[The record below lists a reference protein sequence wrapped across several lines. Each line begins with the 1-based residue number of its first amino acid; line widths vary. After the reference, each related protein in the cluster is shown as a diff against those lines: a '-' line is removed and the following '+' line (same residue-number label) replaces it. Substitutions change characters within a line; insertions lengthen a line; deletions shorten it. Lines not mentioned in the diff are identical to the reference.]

1 MCSVA
6 RPQRYNGVWMSAS
19 YRRRIA
25 ALTEKYGGDWAV
37 QHAHRLI
44 RLIETIGK
52 DLDYD
57 PEVIWLAA
65 HMHDWGTLPEWAR
78 DGVPHCARSCELA
91 AEHMAKLKVP
101 PETVARVL
109 EAIEYHHGGADD
121 RSVEAQLLR
130 DADALDG
137 LGVVGVL
144 REFAS
149 VPTEGSE
156 CYSIPVG
163 YGMRGAF
170 ERARMRLENNPRMV
184 RLPEARRMAEER
196 AREMRAALEGFERE
210 SFGMM

>member
-1 MCSVA
+1 MSV
-6 RPQRYNGVWMSAS
+6 SCS
-19 YRRRIA
+19 YRQRIV

-37 QHAHRLI
+37 QHAQRLI
-44 RLIETIGK
+44 RLVESIGN
-52 DLDYD
+52 DLEYD

-78 DGVPHCARSCELA
+78 EGTSHSARSCELA
-91 AEHMAKLKVP
+91 AEQMRKLKVP
-101 PETVARVL
+101 EDTAARVL
-109 EAIEYHHGGADD
+109 EAIEYHHGGADE
-121 RSVEAQLLR
+121 RCVEAQLLR

-149 VPTEGSE
+149 VPTEGTA

-170 ERARMRLENNPRMV
+170 ERARLRLENNPRMV
-184 RLPEARRMAEER
+184 RLPRAKEIAKER
-196 AREMRAALEGFERE
+196 AREMQAALDAFERD
-210 SFGMM
+210 SFGLM